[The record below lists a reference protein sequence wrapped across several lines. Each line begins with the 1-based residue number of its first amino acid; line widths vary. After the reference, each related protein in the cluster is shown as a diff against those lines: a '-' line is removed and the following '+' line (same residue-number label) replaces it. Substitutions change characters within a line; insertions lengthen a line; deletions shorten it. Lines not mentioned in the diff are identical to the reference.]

1 MAICVHPWLILLVF
15 SLPPLAT
22 GSLTEGAGA
31 NVFRT
36 VGTNTVDSA
45 AAVTE
50 WGLLSQAATGGGSL
64 FDRQVFSAL
73 NLASGDSLQTTYDL
87 TIG

>member
-1 MAICVHPWLILLVF
+1 
-15 SLPPLAT
+15 
-22 GSLTEGAGA
+22 
-31 NVFRT
+31 
-36 VGTNTVDSA
+36 
-45 AAVTE
+45 VTE

-73 NLASGDSLQTTYDL
+73 NLANGDSLQTTYDL